1 MCFCLVCVFVFF
13 FFFRWCCYFFWR
25 FVCFI
30 SFLIQNVGCMFCWI
44 FVLRVLKSTPN
55 KAEPPK
61 ALVVVALDL
70 LVGLGVVDE
79 EEDPPEAGRVAR
91 DRR

>member
-1 MCFCLVCVFVFF
+1 MGFACLCVCALFF
-13 FFFRWCCYFFWR
+13 QWCCYVFWR
-25 FVCFI
+25 FLFYKLSNTKCWVYFLLIFCFTC
-30 SFLIQNVGCMFCWI
+30 FKN
-44 FVLRVLKSTPN
+44 TPN
-55 KAEPPK
+55 RPEPPK
-61 ALVVVALDL
+61 AHVVVVLDL

>member
-1 MCFCLVCVFVFF
+1 MWVLLVCVFVHCFSNGVVMFF
-13 FFFRWCCYFFWR
+13 GVF
-25 FVCFI
+25 CFI
-30 SFLIQNVGCMFCWI
+30 SFLIPNVGFIFCWI
-44 FVLRVLKSTPN
+44 FCFTCFKNTPN
-55 KAEPPK
+55 RPEPPK
-61 ALVVVALDL
+61 AHVVVVLDL